1 MNDKKMNES
10 SPVPPPSFF
19 STIFSFVCDKNDK
32 HNKNVMTD
40 YMVWYSIRMHYYAL
54 MTIIT
59 TSTIV

>member
-1 MNDKKMNES
+1 
-10 SPVPPPSFF
+10 V
-19 STIFSFVCDKNDK
+19 IKNDK
-32 HNKNVMTD
+32 NEIKKQVMTD